1 MEKRKVLGFGLI
13 FIITE
18 KGGCMKK
25 QKQID
30 SLKQRVSDLEF
41 EFALFQK
48 ETVKDLLEQIT
59 LLNSNLQTL
68 HQTNQMSD
76 NKEKQS
82 ISTKQLIDEWVNGE
96 GGSHG

>member
-1 MEKRKVLGFGLI
+1 
-13 FIITE
+13 
-18 KGGCMKK
+18 MKK

-41 EFALFQK
+41 EFALFQE

-59 LLNSNLQTL
+59 LLNSNLQIL
-68 HQTNQMSD
+68 NQTNQMSD

>member
-1 MEKRKVLGFGLI
+1 
-13 FIITE
+13 
-18 KGGCMKK
+18 MKK

-41 EFALFQK
+41 EFALFQE

-59 LLNSNLQTL
+59 LLNSNLQIL
-68 HQTNQMSD
+68 NQTNQMSD

-82 ISTKQLIDEWVNGE
+82 ISTKQLINEWVNGE
-96 GGSHG
+96 EHE